1 MSDESRL
8 RASHGAADSE
18 PNRLAAPADVR
29 ALVRESLAAIT
40 PARLAVGRSGPAY
53 RTATQLALREAHA
66 VAVDAVRA
74 ECDPTRDWGED
85 FVRRWRIVVG
95 RTEAMSKDEYLLRP
109 DLGRRLSADTRAM
122 IAAECPPR
130 ADLQV
135 AVGDGLSASAAVVQ
149 TPWLLPRLTE
159 LASESGLVVGR
170 PVFVRF
176 ARVGILND
184 LGDLLD
190 PAVVVLLI
198 GERPGM
204 ATAESLSAYCAYR
217 PRSGDNDSRRNLISN
232 IHARGVGVEE
242 AARRILALVKKMLAL
257 RTSGVAVK
265 EDGLMS
271 RDAAAIEGKE

>member
-1 MSDESRL
+1 MSDDSPL
-8 RASHGAADSE
+8 RASHGTADSE
-18 PNRLAAPADVR
+18 PNLLATPADVR

-66 VAVDAVRA
+66 AAVDAVRA
-74 ECDPTRDWGED
+74 ECDPTRDWGEE
-85 FVRRWRIVVG
+85 FVRRWRIVAG

-109 DLGRRLSADTRAM
+109 DLGRRLSADTRAT
-122 IAAECPPR
+122 ITAECPPR

-149 TPWLLPRLTE
+149 TPRLLPRLTE